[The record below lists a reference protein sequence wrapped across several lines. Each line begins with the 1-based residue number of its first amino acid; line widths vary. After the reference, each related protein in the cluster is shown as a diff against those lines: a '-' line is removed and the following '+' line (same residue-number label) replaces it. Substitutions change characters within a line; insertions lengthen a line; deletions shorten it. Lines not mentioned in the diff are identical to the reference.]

1 MADHF
6 LERLREVE
14 KKQQED
20 AKKQQELSQ
29 KISPTFGGRFKT
41 SLNPE
46 FVKQIEEIE
55 LLTPEEREILL
66 VARTNASEKHLKS
79 IRNNV
84 LFFFW
89 VTVISAVLAVLVA
102 IMSV

>member
-55 LLTPEEREILL
+55 LLR
-66 VARTNASEKHLKS
+66 H
-79 IRNNV
+79 IRKMFHFCAKV
-84 LFFFW
+84 K
-89 VTVISAVLAVLVA
+89 I
-102 IMSV
+102 